1 MFFVLNIS
9 FIVDHEENAH
19 AELQNEESDLP
30 DELMHETDLLEDSVD
45 NGGDL
50 VIGCGHEHADY
61 DIPSGNSH
69 FITFNDFPRNE
80 QIAREFTEFADKYQL
95 HCFEDMSIL
104 RPSVIE
110 DEKHPSWLI
119 EHLDG
124 IKDTL
129 EKELTDL
136 HGDRHAI

>member
-1 MFFVLNIS
+1 
-9 FIVDHEENAH
+9 
-19 AELQNEESDLP
+19 
-30 DELMHETDLLEDSVD
+30 
-45 NGGDL
+45 
-50 VIGCGHEHADY
+50 
-61 DIPSGNSH
+61 
-69 FITFNDFPRNE
+69 
-80 QIAREFTEFADKYQL
+80 
-95 HCFEDMSIL
+95 MSQL

-136 HGDRHAI
+136 HGDFDTPFELNYDESVEEREM

>member
-1 MFFVLNIS
+1 MDF
-9 FIVDHEENAH
+9 
-19 AELQNEESDLP
+19 
-30 DELMHETDLLEDSVD
+30 
-45 NGGDL
+45 
-50 VIGCGHEHADY
+50 

-69 FITFNDFPRNE
+69 LSTSNDFPHNE
-80 QIAREFTEFADKYQL
+80 QIAREFTEFTDNYRL
-95 HCFEDMSIL
+95 HCSEDMSQL

-110 DEKHPSWLI
+110 GEKHPSWLI

-136 HGDRHAI
+136 QGDFDTPFELNYDESKKWRKRRKMTRKTLIGNQSQFILDPV